1 MCCAQQCYKFA
12 EKRRKNRRKSG
23 WKLQLQLKLL
33 FSFSSSLFYEI
44 KRYGYKKMMIREW
57 AFANALLFFATFS
70 QRVSATTDCRG
81 AAMREFF
88 SFSPG
93 WRREQREEARARD
106 KAENVSVKF
115 FKTMNEKLSAS
126 FQVYVATGH
135 QHQYQ
140 LTAMPRRRERAGKWE
155 ENPLSL
161 KLLSGFFFAENIS
174 SFLCDKPV
182 ARLTWNVLL

>member
-1 MCCAQQCYKFA
+1 
-12 EKRRKNRRKSG
+12 
-23 WKLQLQLKLL
+23 
-33 FSFSSSLFYEI
+33 
-44 KRYGYKKMMIREW
+44 MMIREW
-57 AFANALLFFATFS
+57 AFASALLFFATFS

-81 AAMREFF
+81 AAMREFSVF
-88 SFSPG
+88 LLVDAE
-93 WRREQREEARARD
+93 RREEERARD
-106 KAENVSVKF
+106 EAENVYVKF
-115 FKTMNEKLSAS
+115 FKTMNEKLSVS